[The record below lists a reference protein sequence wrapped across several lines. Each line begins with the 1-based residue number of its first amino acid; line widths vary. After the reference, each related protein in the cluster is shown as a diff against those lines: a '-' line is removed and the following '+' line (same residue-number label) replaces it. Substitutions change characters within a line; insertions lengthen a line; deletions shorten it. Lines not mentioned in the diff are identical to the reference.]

1 LLEKFATLYDDYNK
15 AGNRFQVVED
25 SDSDVSLNY
34 IDFSF
39 DEFFVSWLRKKC
51 TVCKVSFFLHFKKA
65 GKKLFFRSDE
75 TSWLLLLCLSTSL
88 VL

>member
-25 SDSDVSLNY
+25 SDSDVSLDY

-39 DEFFVSWLRKKC
+39 DEFFVSWLK
-51 TVCKVSFFLHFKKA
+51 
-65 GKKLFFRSDE
+65 
-75 TSWLLLLCLSTSL
+75 
-88 VL
+88 